1 MDSKTSPTTLQAAR
15 VGFGRALPIMLGYA
29 PVAFAFGV
37 LATQS
42 GMPIWLATATSILMF
57 AGSGQFITI
66 SLWFSGAGLL
76 STATAVFVTNLRY
89 VLMAVALAPHV
100 RPLRGLARLIYG
112 WQITDELFAV
122 HITAFQQGWEL
133 NKTAIFT
140 ATTLAQCS
148 WVLGTLAGAL
158 CGSMV
163 SDVRPLGLDY
173 ALCGMFIAL
182 LIPQCT
188 DRLHILAAILAAF
201 FSVTLR
207 MAGLDQWNV
216 VLGTIISATLCTIIE
231 HNMPGSHQPADKDA
245 VAQAEAK
252 TEAKAEA
259 QADAGTGQEVQ
270 A

>member
-1 MDSKTSPTTLQAAR
+1 MDATTSPETLKAVR

-66 SLWFSGAGLL
+66 SLWFAGAGLI
-76 STATAVFVTNLRY
+76 STALAVFVTNLRY
-89 VLMAVALAPHV
+89 FLMAVALAPHV
-100 RPLRGLARLIYG
+100 RPLKGLARLIYG
-112 WQITDELFAV
+112 WQITDAATGCAQFA
-122 HITAFQQGWEL
+122 
-133 NKTAIFT
+133 
-140 ATTLAQCS
+140 
-148 WVLGTLAGAL
+148 WVMGTVVGAL

-188 DRLHILAAILAAF
+188 DRLHIIAAFLAALFSIL
-201 FSVTLR
+201 LR
-207 MAGLDQWNV
+207 LAGLGQWNV
-216 VLGTIISATLCTIIE
+216 VLGTIIAATICAIVETRMSQKGKFGDSE
-231 HNMPGSHQPADKDA
+231 PGK
-245 VAQAEAK
+245 
-252 TEAKAEA
+252 
-259 QADAGTGQEVQ
+259 EVQ
-270 A
+270 ASTTPASTAEACKSLVD